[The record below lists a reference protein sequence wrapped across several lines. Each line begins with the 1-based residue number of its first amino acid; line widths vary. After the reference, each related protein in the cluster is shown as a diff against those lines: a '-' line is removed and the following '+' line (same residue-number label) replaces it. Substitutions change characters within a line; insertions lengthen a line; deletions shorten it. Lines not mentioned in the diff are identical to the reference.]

1 MEIVGETCRRE
12 SVTLVDSATAHDRED
27 SHMKQANLSWKG
39 CMLGL
44 RIFGSFLGFVSLAFS
59 QEIEPNNTCL
69 TAQNVGTTVFPFAL
83 EGNLDS
89 TPEAP

>member
-1 MEIVGETCRRE
+1 
-12 SVTLVDSATAHDRED
+12 
-27 SHMKQANLSWKG
+27 MKQGDLSWKG

-44 RIFGSFLGFVSLAFS
+44 CIFGGILGFVPVAFG
-59 QEIEPNNTCL
+59 QEIEPNNACL
-69 TAQNVGTTVFPFAL
+69 TAQDVGTTVFPFAL